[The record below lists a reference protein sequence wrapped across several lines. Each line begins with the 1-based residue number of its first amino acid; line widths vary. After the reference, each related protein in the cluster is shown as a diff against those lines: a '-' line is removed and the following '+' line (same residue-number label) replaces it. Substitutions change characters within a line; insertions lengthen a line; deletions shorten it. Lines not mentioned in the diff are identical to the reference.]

1 MGTPEPETEFCKVC
15 SNVLDK
21 VKDSSSSCEY
31 VTCNENFEE
40 DKNSEAANLTPYLH
54 LNNERMASSSLRS
67 LGSLQ
72 STPQGS
78 RDQLFHRSF
87 DLQTRSSLRI
97 DNVRTRSPSS
107 ARTISRSDI
116 KASAEKILYTFLL
129 KDSEREINLPPNI
142 ISGITKS
149 IQTESRHDP
158 EVFEAAKVYTFEA
171 IERHA
176 FLSFLRY
183 KALRNLVQSSRV
195 FRLVVGLLAVFGGF
209 WVGFACIL
217 LDTPVQGRYWVSI
230 FSPSRS
236 AHLQLKGTCSS
247 LSYHSWWDPIA
258 SARNSTV

>member
-1 MGTPEPETEFCKVC
+1 M
-15 SNVLDK
+15 
-21 VKDSSSSCEY
+21 
-31 VTCNENFEE
+31 
-40 DKNSEAANLTPYLH
+40 EAANLTPYLH

-183 KALRNLVQSSRV
+183 KALGNLVQSSRV